1 MSGFKCDIRNDGN
14 TAGEGGGIDVRAGGF
29 GDMPTAVHEVMKYV
43 GRRSPSPDIR
53 TQGAC

>member
-1 MSGFKCDIRNDGN
+1 MISEMMATPQER
-14 TAGEGGGIDVRAGGF
+14 GGGIDVRAGGF